1 MGTTS
6 ASPAAA
12 TREAYPVA
20 LGALVEQGIDVVA
33 IDADL
38 SAATLGHQFGE
49 KYPERWITVG
59 VAEQNMVG
67 IGAGLAAAGKTVF
80 IASFAA
86 FLPGRCFDQL
96 RTSVA
101 QPKGGLNVK
110 CVASHGGITVGE
122 DGMSAQAI
130 EDLALAT
137 SLIPFDVVVPADFES
152 ARQAIIAVGKTHRPA
167 YIRTG
172 RPKIPALY
180 GADYRFELG
189 KAHQLRAGS
198 DVTLMA
204 CGVLVGV
211 AVQAAELL
219 AAERVSARVLDV
231 ATIKPID
238 REAVISAARDTGAIV
253 TAEEHQTTGGLGTA
267 VARVLAETVP
277 VPMAFVGVDRYGTSG
292 KWDELMSYFELTPE
306 HVAAAARDAIS
317 RKR

>member
-1 MGTTS
+1 MTS
-6 ASPAAA
+6 APTSAA

-20 LGALVEQGIDVVA
+20 LIDLVEQGVDVVA

-38 SAATLGHQFGE
+38 SVSTMGYQFGE
-49 KYPERWITVG
+49 KYPERWLSVG

-67 IGAGLAAAGKTVF
+67 IAAGFAATGKTAF

-101 QPKGGLNVK
+101 QPRGGLNVK

-130 EDLALAT
+130 EDLALVT

-152 ARQAIIAVGKTHRPA
+152 ARQAIVAVGKTTRPS
-167 YIRTG
+167 YVRTG
-172 RPKIPALY
+172 RPKVAGIY
-180 GADYRFELG
+180 NTSYRFELG
-189 KAHQLRAGS
+189 KANTLRPGA
-198 DVTLMA
+198 DVTLIA
-204 CGVLVGV
+204 CGIMVGI
-211 AVQAAELL
+211 ALQAAEAL
-219 AAERVSARVLDV
+219 AGDGVSARVLDM

-238 REAVISAARDTGAIV
+238 REAVLAAARETGAIV
-253 TAEEHQTTGGLGTA
+253 TAEEHQTHGGLGTQ
-267 VARVLAETVP
+267 VARVLAEELPTP
-277 VPMAFVGVDRYGTSG
+277 IAFVGVDRYGTSG
-292 KWDELMSYFELTPE
+292 KWDELLGYFDLTPQRLAQ
-306 HVAAAARDAIS
+306 AAHDVIA

>member
-1 MGTTS
+1 MTS
-6 ASPAAA
+6 TAPVSAA

-20 LGALVEQGIDVVA
+20 LIELVESGVDVVA

-38 SAATLGHQFGE
+38 SASTMGYQFGA
-49 KYPERWITVG
+49 KFPDRWMSVG

-67 IGAGLAAAGKTVF
+67 IGAGFAATGKTAF
-80 IASFAA
+80 IASFAS

-130 EDLALAT
+130 EDLALVT

-152 ARQAIIAVGKTHRPA
+152 AKQAILAVGRTDRPA
-167 YIRTG
+167 YVRTG
-172 RPKIPALY
+172 RPKVAGIY
-180 GADYRFELG
+180 GSDYRFELG
-189 KAHQLRAGS
+189 KANLLRPGD
-198 DVTLMA
+198 DVTIIA
-204 CGVLVGV
+204 CGIMVGV
-211 AVQAAELL
+211 ALGAAEAL
-219 AAERVSARVLDV
+219 AGEGVSARVLDM

-238 REAVISAARDTGAIV
+238 RAAVLAAATETGAIV
-253 TAEEHQTTGGLGTA
+253 TAEEHQTHGGLGTA
-267 VARVLAETVP
+267 VARVVAEEAP
-277 VPMAFVGVDRYGTSG
+277 VPLAFVGVDRYGTSG
-292 KWDELMSYFELTPE
+292 KWDELLGYFELTPE
-306 HVAAAARDAIS
+306 RVAAAARSAIA

>member
-1 MGTTS
+1 MTQT
-6 ASPAAA
+6 APAAA
-12 TREAYPVA
+12 TREAYPFA
-20 LGALVEQGIDVVA
+20 LIELVEQGVDVVA

-38 SAATLGHQFGE
+38 SVSTMGYQFGE
-49 KYPERWITVG
+49 KYPERWYTVG

-67 IGAGLAAAGKTVF
+67 IAAGLAACGKTAF

-101 QPKGGLNVK
+101 QPRGGLNVK

-130 EDLALAT
+130 EDLALVT
-137 SLIPFDVVVPADFES
+137 SLIPFDVVVPADFE
-152 ARQAIIAVGKTHRPA
+152 AAKQAIVAVGKTTRPA
-167 YIRTG
+167 YVRTG
-172 RPKIPALY
+172 RPKVPAVY
-180 GADYRFELG
+180 GSGYRFELG
-189 KAHQLRAGS
+189 KAHRLREGS
-198 DVTLMA
+198 DVTIIA
-204 CGVLVGV
+204 CGVLVSI
-211 AVQAAELL
+211 ALEAANLL
-219 AAERVSARVLDV
+219 ANEGVSARVLDM

-238 REAVISAARDTGAIV
+238 REAVIAAARETGAIV

-277 VPMAFVGVDRYGTSG
+277 APVSFVGVDRYGTSG
-292 KWDELMSYFELTPE
+292 KWDELLTYFDLTPAR
-306 HVAAAARDAIS
+306 VAAAARDALS